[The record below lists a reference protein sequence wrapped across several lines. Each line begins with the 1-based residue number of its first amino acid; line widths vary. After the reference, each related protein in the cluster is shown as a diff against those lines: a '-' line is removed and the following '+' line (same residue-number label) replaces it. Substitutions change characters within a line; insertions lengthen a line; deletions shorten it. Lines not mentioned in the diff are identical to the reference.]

1 MNLTVHVS
9 QTLNSQKN
17 LQIQPTNTRNTSLD
31 NLYTVIV
38 LFCVPTY
45 PVHSITTGKI
55 SKPQVMYKGC
65 GENKC
70 SV

>member
-1 MNLTVHVS
+1 MDLTVHVS
-9 QTLNSQKN
+9 QTRSSQEN
-17 LQIQPTNTRNTSLD
+17 LQIQPTNTRNIQSRQF
-31 NLYTVIV
+31 IV
-38 LFCVPTY
+38 LFCVPTF